1 VLVTIATENM
11 TTAKASDTSSAS
23 RSSFAFRRGCFFI
36 IEKMTNWE
44 TKGSGLTDVREIYL
58 PNIC

>member
-1 VLVTIATENM
+1 VLATIATENM

-23 RSSFAFRRGCFFI
+23 RSSFFFRPGRLVAI
-36 IEKMTNWE
+36 KQMTNRE
-44 TKGSGLTDVREIYL
+44 TKGSGLTDVRRIYL